1 MRDYMILLLSMT
13 WLPLHLSAQMDSR
26 DSAASGHRSF
36 LEYNG
41 LNYGCFTDTPKDR
54 PADTLLAYWEDS
66 LDKIPHVRRYAQ
78 LMNWLQC
85 ALQSNSQTIIV
96 NIPSADL
103 FVFRKGTPV
112 FYSKVVVGKPST
124 PTHTVSSSIR
134 NIVLYPY
141 WMVPRSIA
149 TKELLP
155 KIKKDQ
161 AFLENNNFQVLD
173 NGGKIVDPAK
183 VPWSSLSKT
192 FFPYQLRQST
202 GCDNSLGILKFDFYN
217 PFSAYLHD
225 TPEKHLF
232 SRESRFYSHGCIRVE
247 RAIEL
252 ARLLLGE
259 NVIAV
264 DTLLNN
270 PCRLNEYPQYVP
282 LSAPVNLF
290 IVYCLA
296 WPTEKGDLHFFR
308 NVYRKPQ

>member
-1 MRDYMILLLSMT
+1 MRDFTILLLSLT
-13 WLPLHLSAQMDSR
+13 LLPLHMPAQIDSR
-26 DSAASGHRSF
+26 DSASSGDRSF

-41 LNYGCFTDTPKDR
+41 LHYGCFTDTLKER

-66 LDKIPHVRRYAQ
+66 LDKIQHVRRYVQ

-85 ALQSNSQTIIV
+85 ALQSNFQTIVV
-96 NIPSADL
+96 NIPAADL
-103 FVFRKGTPV
+103 FVFREGTPV
-112 FYSKVVVGKPST
+112 FYSRVVVGKPST
-124 PTHTVSSSIR
+124 PTHTVSGSIR

-155 KIKKDQ
+155 KIKKDP

-173 NGGKIVDPAK
+173 NRGKIVDPAK

-192 FFPYQLRQST
+192 YFPYQLRQST

-252 ARLLLGE
+252 ARLLLQDNGT
-259 NVIAV
+259 AV
-264 DTLLNN
+264 DTLLYN
-270 PCRLNEYPQYVP
+270 PCRLYEQPRYVQLP
-282 LSAPVNLF
+282 SPVNVF
-290 IVYCLA
+290 IFYSRA
-296 WPTEKGDLHFFR
+296 WPNEAGDLRFFR
-308 NVYRKPQ
+308 NVYRKS